1 VPLLRASAVAKARC
15 PRPRWHHPLP
25 SAAGPAAVTPRGS
38 AASPEL
44 GRSGGNALPT
54 DAGFSSSIPQRKRRV
69 RPERVAVAAPF
80 TCQNDASALGVNG
93 LTLSVSGG
101 FDSER
106 SLPLLRKKG
115 EQGFQIPVVAA
126 APAGRKPTS
135 GPGLLPGFPAG
146 ARQGLVNAM
155 QGRVGG
161 RLPGSGMGQCQAG
174 TAWCQASLEQ
184 DGSMPGRDS
193 SVPGFPGA
201 GRVDARQGQLGARLL
216 WSGMGQCLACPER
229 DEHGAHACFS
239 GAALTRDAEL
249 LAVALDECGSASTSV
264 RHHLKEFLT
273 SEIVL

>member
-1 VPLLRASAVAKARC
+1 MTGEPAAPGHVCLPLLRASAVAKARC

-146 ARQGLVNAM
+146 ARQGQVNAM

-193 SVPGFPGA
+193 SVPGFSGA
-201 GRVDARQGQLGARLL
+201 GWVSAWLAR
-216 WSGMGQCLACPER
+216 SGMSMEPTPAFREPRLPAMLSCLPSLWMSVAVPPPP
-229 DEHGAHACFS
+229 S
-239 GAALTRDAEL
+239 GIT
-249 LAVALDECGSASTSV
+249 
-264 RHHLKEFLT
+264 
-273 SEIVL
+273 